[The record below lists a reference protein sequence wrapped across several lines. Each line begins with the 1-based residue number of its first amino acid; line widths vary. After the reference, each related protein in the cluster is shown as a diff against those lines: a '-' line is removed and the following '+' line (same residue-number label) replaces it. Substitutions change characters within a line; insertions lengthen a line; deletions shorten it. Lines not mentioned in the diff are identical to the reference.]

1 MGLCHSK
8 VHHKSSDTYTD
19 IEHKDS
25 NSNKKYN
32 KRYDLFKDLNEKILK
47 VVELVYNDV
56 LENLV
61 LTQTNPKIE
70 KINILKYSNND
81 IRGIIFILE
90 DDTVLEIYMSPKS
103 IFGGEISIL
112 KISYNENILFFPQ
125 TAMSLYNFT
134 GNDNQFILL
143 DEDMPEDELEYCID
157 YITGIYMPILM
168 NILTD

>member
-8 VHHKSSDTYTD
+8 VHQDISDTYTD
-19 IEHKDS
+19 IEQKNS
-25 NSNKKYN
+25 NSNKSYN
-32 KRYDLFKDLNEKILK
+32 KRYDLFKDLNEKIKK
-47 VVELVYNDV
+47 VVELVSNDE

-61 LTQTNPKIE
+61 LAQTNPKIE

-81 IRGIIFILE
+81 IRGILFTLD
-90 DDTVLEIYMSPKS
+90 DDTVLDIYMSPKS
-103 IFGGEISIL
+103 IFKGEISIL
-112 KISYNENILFFPQ
+112 KISYNGNTLFYPQ
-125 TAMSLYNFT
+125 SVMSLYNFT

-143 DEDMPEDELEYCID
+143 DEDMPEDELDYCIH